1 MIWWNKRVESPQNFL
16 SGVIPRST
24 ITRHHIPPP
33 FVGPFRHPV
42 VGLTSSFLFLFFF
55 LFLIFFSH
63 ACSCLL
69 HTKFY
74 NTFRNNWINKLLLIL
89 ISIQYCTEFILLP
102 FSLSYNLSHYS
113 DVKFLFKYLCAY
125 KLFMFLLLLLW
136 QADMSV
142 GFGNTHSQHK
152 TVWGHHQDWLE
163 KLQKSKIIFFIKK
176 QSTFCEAP
184 TKPHRFN
191 QSVPRVSNVF
201 HVLISTRHYPTRTL
215 FSFSLFGVS
224 LSHCVCVT
232 LPQKIILCIR

>member
-1 MIWWNKRVESPQNFL
+1 MYWIHSFTFL
-16 SGVIPRST
+16 
-24 ITRHHIPPP
+24 
-33 FVGPFRHPV
+33 
-42 VGLTSSFLFLFFF
+42 
-55 LFLIFFSH
+55 
-63 ACSCLL
+63 
-69 HTKFY
+69 
-74 NTFRNNWINKLLLIL
+74 
-89 ISIQYCTEFILLP
+89 
-102 FSLSYNLSHYS
+102 SLSYNLSHYS

-201 HVLISTRHYPTRTL
+201 HVLISTRTIPRGHSFRFHFSEFL
-215 FSFSLFGVS
+215 FPIVFVWLFLKK
-224 LSHCVCVT
+224 LSYA
-232 LPQKIILCIR
+232 LDRIITI

>member
-1 MIWWNKRVESPQNFL
+1 MESSHAQQLQGITSPHHLWDPLGIQLWVLLLPSFSFSFFFFSSFFLMLVLASYTQNFTIL
-16 SGVIPRST
+16 FT
-24 ITRHHIPPP
+24 ITE
-33 FVGPFRHPV
+33 
-42 VGLTSSFLFLFFF
+42 LTSFFTNTYLNSILYWIHSFTFL
-55 LFLIFFSH
+55 
-63 ACSCLL
+63 
-69 HTKFY
+69 
-74 NTFRNNWINKLLLIL
+74 
-89 ISIQYCTEFILLP
+89 
-102 FSLSYNLSHYS
+102 SLSYNLSHYS

-215 FSFSLFGVS
+215 FSFSLFGVP

-232 LPQKIILCIR
+232 LPEKIILCIR

>member
-1 MIWWNKRVESPQNFL
+1 MYWIHSFTFL
-16 SGVIPRST
+16 
-24 ITRHHIPPP
+24 
-33 FVGPFRHPV
+33 
-42 VGLTSSFLFLFFF
+42 
-55 LFLIFFSH
+55 
-63 ACSCLL
+63 
-69 HTKFY
+69 
-74 NTFRNNWINKLLLIL
+74 
-89 ISIQYCTEFILLP
+89 
-102 FSLSYNLSHYS
+102 SLSYNLSHYS